1 MLNRFVVVVLAAG
14 VLLAGAS
21 AVRAADVKVTEV
33 TVTGAGMD
41 RDEAIRDAM
50 RKAVERGA
58 GTVIYSHSE
67 SKDFAL
73 VKDTIL
79 ARATGF
85 IQSHKVISVKE
96 MEDGTWEAKITAI
109 VSITGVADMWGTVTT
124 MLKQMGRPKIMVFVN
139 EKILE
144 RGTLKV
150 ESSTVQTRIENILLK
165 SGFQLVNKEQIKAI
179 DQKDMAAAVVS
190 DNAAKLQAVAQRFG
204 AQLFISGVATATA
217 GEHKR
222 VQNIPLYVYQS
233 EANIKCYRSDTGQLL
248 SAIPGQ
254 STRGVD
260 RVWRSAANKALDLQ
274 AQHIAPKVQMDILG
288 FWQDALSGR
297 GEIVL
302 EVENVS
308 FKQYMALKKALK
320 TIDKVKDVTTK
331 YSNKIA
337 RCSIESDVN
346 AETLAEAI
354 AEAME
359 NLEITDVSQNVIKAT
374 LAE

>member
-1 MLNRFVVVVLAAG
+1 MLNRFVVVVIAAGMLLAA
-14 VLLAGAS
+14 APE
-21 AVRAADVKVTEV
+21 VRAAVEVKEV
-33 TVTGAGMD
+33 TVTGAGMS

-50 RKAVERGA
+50 RKAVERAA

-85 IQSHKVISVKE
+85 IQSHKIISAKE
-96 MEDGTWEAKITAI
+96 MGDGTWEAKITAV
-109 VSITGVADMWGTVTT
+109 VSVKGVADMWGTVTN
-124 MLKQMGRPKIMVFVN
+124 MLKQMGRPKIMVFVS

-179 DQKDMAAAVVS
+179 DQKDMAAAVAS

-222 VQNIPLYVYQS
+222 VSGIPLYVYQS

-248 SAIPGQ
+248 SSIPGQ
-254 STRGVD
+254 STRGVN
-260 RVWRSAANKALDLQ
+260 RVWRSAANMALDLQ
-274 AQHIAPKVQMDILG
+274 AKHIAPKVQMDILQ

-297 GEIVL
+297 GEVVL

-308 FKQYMALKKALK
+308 FKQYMAIKKALK
-320 TIDKVKDVTTK
+320 TLDKVKDVTTK
-331 YSNKIA
+331 YSNKVA

-354 AEAME
+354 VEAME
-359 NLEITDVSQNVIKAT
+359 TLEITDVSQNVIKAT
-374 LAE
+374 MAE